1 MIALTFQDIAQI
13 AKSLGKA
20 SLSGRN
26 WTCLCPA
33 HKDRMPSLSMALGQ
47 DGQLL
52 LHCYAGCSFDQ
63 ILQELNHK
71 GLLNNSRKNTV
82 PSYYPSKPPKPSK
95 VVDFRQPSV
104 SKPYLKPSKVD
115 PYRDNPSI
123 VRLWESS
130 KPAVNTAVERYLHS
144 RGLTEAIPPSL
155 RYLPDHLHAATKTRW
170 PCMVGSIICWPDR
183 LVGLHRTYIKRDGSG
198 KAPVDPNKMMLGQ
211 LRGGCVPLIPV
222 RETLVIAEGIET
234 ALSVVLASPDAG
246 VWAALSATNMPHLIL
261 PPLPLA
267 QTIVIAADPDDTG
280 IRAAWSS
287 ARKWADEGRLVKI
300 ALPAPTK
307 DFNDILQEMPH
318 DPSSNQKHPGL
329 GGNSQGRAASAA
341 AACP

>member
-1 MIALTFQDIAQI
+1 MMALTFQDIAHI

-20 SLSGRN
+20 SRSGQN

-63 ILQELNHK
+63 ILQELHHK
-71 GLLNNSRKNTV
+71 RLLENLCKNV
-82 PSYYPSKPPKPSK
+82 PCSYRPSKPPKPSK
-95 VVDFRQPSV
+95 VVDFCQSPA

-115 PYRDNPSI
+115 PCRDNPSI
-123 VRLWESS
+123 ARLWESS
-130 KPAVNTAVERYLHS
+130 KPAGNTAVERYLHS
-144 RGLTEAIPPSL
+144 RGLTVAIPPTL

-170 PCMVGSIICWPDR
+170 PCMVGAIICWPDR
-183 LVGLHRTYIKRDGSG
+183 LVGIHRTYIKRDGLS
-198 KAPVDPNKMMLGQ
+198 KASVDPNKMMLGQ
-211 LRGGCVPLIPV
+211 LRGGCVPLLPV
-222 RETLVIAEGIET
+222 QETLIIAEGIET
-234 ALSVVLASPDAG
+234 ALSVALASPDMG
-246 VWAALSATNMPHLIL
+246 VWAALSATNMPHLVL

-267 QTIVIAADPDDTG
+267 QTIIIAADPDEAG

-329 GGNSQGRAASAA
+329 GGNSQGRAASAVA
-341 AACP
+341 TYP